1 MCNEDLPAA
10 KDAAHPRDRANWSFT
25 PDDAHELRDVDKD
38 LLFELV
44 LATLASERGGG
55 REGVVAEL
63 CWRTP
68 GSSGSDEPTSSLK
81 RTEYDA
87 ERLPEQELEVVRLL
101 ASGHGLLDDKAIHHL
116 LGEQQCGRGGRN
128 TSPAHRLLT
137 VGKRKGCNAR
147 LHGRRFGVGPR
158 SGRRLASVSVQ
169 LAVSNIRR
177 QWGQLIHWLKLTT
190 TSPIPASRWEKD

>member
-10 KDAAHPRDRANWSFT
+10 KDAAHPRDRAKWSIT

-38 LLFELV
+38 LLFELG
-44 LATLASERGGG
+44 LATLERGGG

-128 TSPAHRLLT
+128 TSPAHCVLT
-137 VGKRKGCNAR
+137 RVEPGKRKGSNAR
-147 LHGRRFGVGPR
+147 LHGQRFGVGPR
-158 SGRRLASVSVQ
+158 SGRPCSSWCQ
-169 LAVSNIRR
+169 TFAVN
-177 QWGQLIHWLKLTT
+177 GDT
-190 TSPIPASRWEKD
+190 